1 MPNWKAMH
9 FSRVGTFLLGAWIG
23 CSLFLAVLAFEN
35 VRFAGRLPGGSIPPA
50 TEIINTAGPEQAR
63 LLLRHFAWEQNR
75 LYFTNWEK
83 FQMPV
88 AVMLALF
95 LYLTTDR
102 RLLPPILCGLML
114 VLVMFEYFA
123 ITPEFIYR
131 GREADFPP
139 GSLAFGA
146 EARVW
151 LLTEVLIGAEVAK
164 LLIGGVLASYLFAYR
179 SRRKVRKIDDPA
191 DIKLSPLRG

>member
-1 MPNWKAMH
+1 MH
-9 FSRVGTFLLGAWIG
+9 YSRVCSFLLGAWLG
-23 CSLFLAVLAFEN
+23 CSLFLAVLAFQN
-35 VRFAGRLPGGSIPPA
+35 VRLAGRLAGGSIPPA
-50 TEIINTAGPEQAR
+50 TQIINAAGPEQAK

-75 LYFTNWEK
+75 FYFTNWEM

-102 RLLPPILCGLML
+102 RILPPILCGLML

-151 LLTEVLIGAEVAK
+151 VLTEVLIGAEAAK

-191 DIKLSPLRG
+191 DLKLSPLRG

>member
-9 FSRVGTFLLGAWIG
+9 SSRVGAFLLGAWIG
-23 CSLFLAVLAFEN
+23 CSLFLAVLAVQN
-35 VRFAGRLPGGSIPPA
+35 VRFAGRLAGASIPAA
-50 TEIINTAGPEQAR
+50 TQIINAAGPEQAR

-75 LYFTNWEK
+75 FYFANWEI

-102 RLLPPILCGLML
+102 RILPPILCGLML

-123 ITPEFIYR
+123 ITPEF
-131 GREADFPP
+131 
-139 GSLAFGA
+139 
-146 EARVW
+146 
-151 LLTEVLIGAEVAK
+151 T
-164 LLIGGVLASYLFAYR
+164 
-179 SRRKVRKIDDPA
+179 
-191 DIKLSPLRG
+191 

>member
-1 MPNWKAMH
+1 MH
-9 FSRVGTFLLGAWIG
+9 SSRVGAFLLGAWMG
-23 CSLFLAVLAFEN
+23 CSLFLSVLAVQN
-35 VRFAGRLPGGSIPPA
+35 VRFAGRLAGESIPPA
-50 TEIINTAGPEQAR
+50 TQIINAAGPEQAR

-75 LYFTNWEK
+75 FYFTSWEM

-88 AVMLALF
+88 AVILALF

-102 RLLPPILCGLML
+102 RILPPILCGLML

-123 ITPEFIYR
+123 ITPEFTYR

-151 LLTEVLIGAEVAK
+151 VLTEVLIGAEGAK
-164 LLIGGVLASYLFAYR
+164 LLIGGVLASYLFSYR
-179 SRRKVRKIDDPA
+179 TRRRVRKVDDPA

>member
-1 MPNWKAMH
+1 MH
-9 FSRVGTFLLGAWIG
+9 SSRVGAFLLGAWMG
-23 CSLFLAVLAFEN
+23 CSLFLSVLAFQN
-35 VRFAGRLPGGSIPPA
+35 VRFAGRLAGESIPPA
-50 TEIINTAGPEQAR
+50 TQIINAAGPEQAR

-75 LYFTNWEK
+75 FYFTNWEM

-88 AVMLALF
+88 AVILALF

-102 RLLPPILCGLML
+102 RILPPILCVLML

-123 ITPEFIYR
+123 ITPEFTYR

-151 LLTEVLIGAEVAK
+151 VLTEVLIGAEGAK
-164 LLIGGVLASYLFAYR
+164 LLIGGVLASYLFFYR
-179 SRRKVRKIDDPA
+179 TRRRVRKVDDPA

>member
-1 MPNWKAMH
+1 
-9 FSRVGTFLLGAWIG
+9 V
-23 CSLFLAVLAFEN
+23 
-35 VRFAGRLPGGSIPPA
+35 
-50 TEIINTAGPEQAR
+50 
-63 LLLRHFAWEQNR
+63 
-75 LYFTNWEK
+75 
-83 FQMPV
+83 
-88 AVMLALF
+88 F
-95 LYLTTDR
+95 LYLTADR
-102 RLLPPILCGLML
+102 RILPPILCGLML

-123 ITPEFIYR
+123 ITPEFTYR

-151 LLTEVLIGAEVAK
+151 LLTEVLIAAEGAK

>member
-1 MPNWKAMH
+1 MH
-9 FSRVGTFLLGAWIG
+9 SSRVGAFLLGAWIG
-23 CSLFLAVLAFEN
+23 CSLFMAVLAFQN
-35 VRFAGRLPGGSIPPA
+35 VRFAGRFAGGSIPPA
-50 TEIINTAGPEQAR
+50 TEIINAAGPEPAR

-75 LYFTNWEK
+75 YYFTNWEL

-88 AVMLALF
+88 AVILALF

-102 RLLPPILCGLML
+102 RILPPVLCGLML

-123 ITPEFIYR
+123 ITPEFTYR

-139 GSLAFGA
+139 GSLGFGA

-151 LLTEVLIGAEVAK
+151 LLTEVLIGAEGAK
-164 LLIGGVLASYLFAYR
+164 LLIGGVLASYVFAYR
-179 SRRKVRKIDDPA
+179 SRRKVRKLDDPA
-191 DIKLSPLRG
+191 DVRLSALRG

>member
-1 MPNWKAMH
+1 MH
-9 FSRVGTFLLGAWIG
+9 YSRVGAFVLGAWLG
-23 CSLFLAVLAFEN
+23 CSLFLAVLAFQN
-35 VRFAGRLPGGSIPPA
+35 VRFGGRLAGGSIPPA
-50 TEIINTAGPEQAR
+50 TQIINAAGPEQAK

-75 LYFTNWEK
+75 FYFTNWEM

-102 RLLPPILCGLML
+102 RILPPILCALML

-151 LLTEVLIGAEVAK
+151 VLTEVLIGAEAAK

-191 DIKLSPLRG
+191 DLKLSPLRG

>member
-1 MPNWKAMH
+1 MH
-9 FSRVGTFLLGAWIG
+9 SSRVGAFLLGAWLG
-23 CSLFLAVLAFEN
+23 CSVFLAVLAVQN
-35 VRFAGRLPGGSIPPA
+35 VRFAGRLASGPIPPA
-50 TEIINTAGPEQAR
+50 AQIINDAGPEQGK

-75 LYFTNWEK
+75 FYFTNWEM

-88 AVMLALF
+88 AIVLALF

-102 RLLPPILCGLML
+102 RILPPVLCGLML
-114 VLVMFEYFA
+114 ALVMFEYFA

-139 GSLAFGA
+139 GSQAFGA
-146 EARVW
+146 EARAWV
-151 LLTEVLIGAEVAK
+151 LTEVLIGAEAAK
-164 LLIGGVLASYLFAYR
+164 LLIGGVLASYLFSYR
-179 SRRKVRKIDDPA
+179 SRKVRKTRVSA

>member
-1 MPNWKAMH
+1 MH
-9 FSRVGTFLLGAWIG
+9 SSRVGAFLVGAWIG
-23 CSLFLAVLAFEN
+23 CSLLVVVLAVQN
-35 VRFAGRLPGGSIPPA
+35 VRFAGRLAGGSIPPA
-50 TEIINTAGPEQAR
+50 TEIINAAGPEPAR

-75 LYFTNWEK
+75 FYFSNWEL

-95 LYLTTDR
+95 LYVTTDR
-102 RLLPPILCGLML
+102 RILPPVLCGLML

-123 ITPEFIYR
+123 ITPEFTYR

-139 GSLAFGA
+139 GNLTFGA

-151 LLTEVLIGAEVAK
+151 LLTEVLIGAEGAK

-179 SRRKVRKIDDPA
+179 SRRRVRKLDDPA

>member
-1 MPNWKAMH
+1 M
-9 FSRVGTFLLGAWIG
+9 G
-23 CSLFLAVLAFEN
+23 CSLLLSVLAFQN
-35 VRFAGRLPGGSIPPA
+35 VRFAGRLAGESIPPA
-50 TEIINTAGPEQAR
+50 TQIIDAAGPEQAR

-75 LYFTNWEK
+75 FYFTSWEM

-88 AVMLALF
+88 AAMLALF

-102 RLLPPILCGLML
+102 RILPPILCVLML

-123 ITPEFIYR
+123 ITPEFTYR

-151 LLTEVLIGAEVAK
+151 VLTEVLIGAEGAK
-164 LLIGGVLASYLFAYR
+164 LLIGGVLASYLFSYR
-179 SRRKVRKIDDPA
+179 TRRRVRKVDDPA

>member
-1 MPNWKAMH
+1 M
-9 FSRVGTFLLGAWIG
+9 G
-23 CSLFLAVLAFEN
+23 CSLFLSVLAVQN
-35 VRFAGRLPGGSIPPA
+35 VRFAGRLAGESIPPA
-50 TEIINTAGPEQAR
+50 TQIINAAGPEQAR

-75 LYFTNWEK
+75 FYFTNWEM

-102 RLLPPILCGLML
+102 RILPPILCGLML

-123 ITPEFIYR
+123 ITPEFTYR

-151 LLTEVLIGAEVAK
+151 VLTEVLIGAEGAK
-164 LLIGGVLASYLFAYR
+164 LLIGGVLASYLFSYR
-179 SRRKVRKIDDPA
+179 TRRRVRKVDDPA

>member
-1 MPNWKAMH
+1 MH
-9 FSRVGTFLLGAWIG
+9 YSRVGAFLLGAWLG
-23 CSLFLAVLAFEN
+23 CSLFLAVLAFQN
-35 VRFAGRLPGGSIPPA
+35 VRLAGRLAGGSIPPA
-50 TEIINTAGPEQAR
+50 TQIINAAGPEQAK

-75 LYFTNWEK
+75 FYFTNWEM

-102 RLLPPILCGLML
+102 RILPPILCCLML

-151 LLTEVLIGAEVAK
+151 VLTEVLIGAEAAK

-191 DIKLSPLRG
+191 DLKLSPLRG

>member
-1 MPNWKAMH
+1 MH
-9 FSRVGTFLLGAWIG
+9 SSRVGAFLLGAWMG
-23 CSLFLAVLAFEN
+23 CSLFLAVLAVQN
-35 VRFAGRLPGGSIPPA
+35 ARFAGRMAGGSIRPA
-50 TEIINTAGPEQAR
+50 TEIINAAGPEQAR

-75 LYFTNWEK
+75 LYFTNWEL

-88 AVMLALF
+88 AVLLALF
-95 LYLTTDR
+95 LYLTADR
-102 RLLPPILCGLML
+102 RILPPVLCGLML

-146 EARVW
+146 KARVW
-151 LLTEVLIGAEVAK
+151 LLTEVLIGAEAAK
-164 LLIGGVLASYLFAYR
+164 LLIGGVLAGYLFAYR
-179 SRRKVRKIDDPA
+179 SRRKVRKLDDPA
-191 DIKLSPLRG
+191 EVKLSPLRG

>member
-1 MPNWKAMH
+1 MH
-9 FSRVGTFLLGAWIG
+9 SSRIGAFLLGAWLG
-23 CSLFLAVLAFEN
+23 CSLFLGVLAFEN
-35 VRFAGRLPGGSIPPA
+35 VRFAGRLARESVPPA
-50 TEIINTAGPEQAR
+50 TQIINAAGPEQAR

-75 LYFTNWEK
+75 YYYTNWEM

-88 AVMLALF
+88 AVILALF

-102 RLLPPILCGLML
+102 RILPPVLCGLML
-114 VLVMFEYFA
+114 ILVMFEYLA

-151 LLTEVLIGAEVAK
+151 VLTEVLIGAEAAK
-164 LLIGGVLASYLFAYR
+164 LLIGGALASYLFAYR
-179 SRRKVRKIDDPA
+179 SRRKVRKIDDSA

>member
-1 MPNWKAMH
+1 M
-9 FSRVGTFLLGAWIG
+9 G
-23 CSLFLAVLAFEN
+23 CSLFLAVLAVQN
-35 VRFAGRLPGGSIPPA
+35 VRFAARLAGGPIPPA
-50 TEIINTAGPEQAR
+50 AQIINDAGPEQAK

-75 LYFTNWEK
+75 FYFTNWET

-88 AVMLALF
+88 AVVLALF

-102 RLLPPILCGLML
+102 RILPPILCGLML
-114 VLVMFEYFA
+114 ALVMFEYFA

-146 EARVW
+146 EARAWV
-151 LLTEVLIGAEVAK
+151 LTEVLIGAEAAK
-164 LLIGGVLASYLFAYR
+164 LLIGGVLASYLFSYR
-179 SRRKVRKIDDPA
+179 TRRKVRKTSDPA

>member
-1 MPNWKAMH
+1 MH
-9 FSRVGTFLLGAWIG
+9 SSRVGAFLLGAWMG
-23 CSLFLAVLAFEN
+23 CSLFLSVLAVQN
-35 VRFAGRLPGGSIPPA
+35 VRFAGRLAGGPISPA
-50 TEIINTAGPEQAR
+50 AQIINDAGPEQAK

-75 LYFTNWEK
+75 FYFTNWEM

-88 AVMLALF
+88 AVILALF

-102 RLLPPILCGLML
+102 RILPPILCGLML
-114 VLVMFEYFA
+114 ALVMFEYFA

-151 LLTEVLIGAEVAK
+151 VLAEVLIGAEAAK
-164 LLIGGVLASYLFAYR
+164 LLVGGVLASYLFTYR
-179 SRRKVRKIDDPA
+179 TRRRVRKIDDPA
-191 DIKLSPLRG
+191 DVKLSPLRG

>member
-1 MPNWKAMH
+1 MH
-9 FSRVGTFLLGAWIG
+9 SSRVGAFLLGAWIG
-23 CSLFLAVLAFEN
+23 CSLFLAVLALEN
-35 VRFAGRLPGGSIPPA
+35 VRFVGRLAGGSIPPA
-50 TEIINTAGPEQAR
+50 TEIINAAGPEQAR

-75 LYFTNWEK
+75 FYFTNWEL

-102 RLLPPILCGLML
+102 RILPPVLCGLML

-139 GSLAFGA
+139 GSLTFGA
-146 EARVW
+146 EARV
-151 LLTEVLIGAEVAK
+151 LVLTEVLIGAEAAK
-164 LLIGGVLASYLFAYR
+164 LIIGGVLASYLFAYR

>member
-1 MPNWKAMH
+1 MH
-9 FSRVGTFLLGAWIG
+9 SSRVGAFVLGAWLG
-23 CSLFLAVLAFEN
+23 CSVFLAVLAFQN
-35 VRFAGRLPGGSIPPA
+35 LRFVGKLAGESIAPA
-50 TEIINTAGPEQAR
+50 TQIINAAGPEQAR

-75 LYFTNWEK
+75 FYFTSWET

-88 AVMLALF
+88 AVILAFF

-102 RLLPPILCGLML
+102 RILPPVLCGLML
-114 VLVMFEYFA
+114 ILVMFEYFA

-131 GREADFPP
+131 GRETDFPP

-151 LLTEVLIGAEVAK
+151 VLTEVLIGAEAAK
-164 LLIGGVLASYLFAYR
+164 LLIGGALASYLFSYR

>member
-1 MPNWKAMH
+1 MH
-9 FSRVGTFLLGAWIG
+9 SSRVGAFVLGAWLG

-35 VRFAGRLPGGSIPPA
+35 ARFVGRVTGEAIPQA
-50 TEIINTAGPEQAR
+50 TQIINAAGPEQAR

-75 LYFTNWEK
+75 FYFTNWEK

-88 AVMLALF
+88 AIMLALF

-102 RLLPPILCGLML
+102 RILPPVLCGLML
-114 VLVMFEYFA
+114 ILVMFEYFA
-123 ITPEFIYR
+123 ITPEFIFR

-151 LLTEVLIGAEVAK
+151 VLAEVLIGAEAAK
-164 LLIGGVLASYLFAYR
+164 LLIGGALASYLFSYR

>member
-1 MPNWKAMH
+1 MH

-35 VRFAGRLPGGSIPPA
+35 VRFAGRLAAGSIPPA
-50 TEIINTAGPEQAR
+50 TEIMNATGPEQAK

-75 LYFTNWEK
+75 FYFTDWER

-88 AVMLALF
+88 AVMLGLF

-102 RLLPPILCGLML
+102 RILPPILCGLML